1 MTNSISSTVVEV
13 TKNIHDTVMT
23 ANVKANLM
31 NTPSSKVFQIHA
43 LKSVQKD
50 LFDMHRIKYKLS

>member
-1 MTNSISSTVVEV
+1 MTNSISTTVVEV

-43 LKSVQKD
+43 LKSE
-50 LFDMHRIKYKLS
+50 L